1 MLVMILTAIAV
12 GFFALIATGQYRRA
26 TSHPHL
32 DDNGKPNLTSYY
44 FFVIVCVAILATVA
58 GLRHYVGADYGGY
71 YWRYPNW
78 SAELED
84 RLREWDEPGLSVLA
98 RLLSFFTDD
107 GAYFILLISV
117 ITITF
122 TVFPMSKHTDDFFMS
137 VMLYIFTGCWDITFN
152 AVRQCV
158 AAAIIFAGHR
168 LIYERKFIKFCILV
182 FIAASFHISA
192 LIMLP
197 LYFLVT
203 KNLNFRKIA
212 FIMIAGIALS
222 LSYDFIFSA
231 LGVAKGE
238 ETIGTSQ
245 YAQNEINPL
254 RVGIAFA
261 PVILY
266 LFHYLQKKQFSGEE
280 NFYISMLFINA
291 SLIFATSNSAYLHRV
306 TIFFTPF
313 ICIAMVSLTTKFDHK
328 QHFLMKSLILI
339 LYSIVWY
346 FASLASMEE
355 WQWIFQRT
363 TDFYAKYM

>member
-12 GFFALIATGQYRRA
+12 GLFALIATGQYRRA

-32 DDNGKPNLTSYY
+32 DETGKANLTSYY
-44 FFVIVCVAILATVA
+44 FFVIVCVAILALVA
-58 GLRHYVGADYGGY
+58 GLRHNVGADYGGY

-84 RLREWDEPGLSVLA
+84 RMREWDEPGLAVIA
-98 RLLSFFTDD
+98 RILSYFTDD
-107 GAYFILLISV
+107 GAYFILLLSV
-117 ITITF
+117 ITISL

-137 VMLYIFTGCWDITFN
+137 VMLYIFTGCWDVTFN

-182 FIAASFHISA
+182 FIASSFHMSA

-203 KNLNFRKIA
+203 KNLNFQKIA
-212 FIMIAGIALS
+212 FILVAGVALS
-222 LSYDFIFSA
+222 FSYDFIFEA
-231 LGVAKGE
+231 LGVAKGDVV
-238 ETIGTSQ
+238 GTSQ

-254 RVGIAFA
+254 RVAIAFA
-261 PVILY
+261 PVVLY
-266 LFHYLQKKQFSGEE
+266 LFHYFQKKEFTGEE

-291 SLIFATSNSAYLHRV
+291 SLIFATANSAYLHRV

-313 ICIAMVSLTTKFDHK
+313 ICIAMVHLTTKFDHK

-339 LYSIVWY
+339 LYAIVWY
-346 FASLASMEE
+346 FSSLSTMGQ
-355 WQWIFQRT
+355 WQWIFNRT
-363 TDFYAKYM
+363 QDFYAKYM